1 MTTKYDVE
9 ITTPKGIE
17 VFFGLDYYPS
27 KDGEFLSLKKKGGN
41 VTLIRT
47 DNILRIDL
55 KQYEETLKEGEE
67 YVK

>member
-1 MTTKYDVE
+1 MNTKYDVE
-9 ITTPKGIE
+9 ITTPEGVE
-17 VFFGLDYYPS
+17 VFFGLDYCPA
-27 KDGEFLSLKKKGGN
+27 KDGEFLRLAKNNGN

-55 KQYEETLKEGEE
+55 KRYEETLKEGEQ

>member
-9 ITTPKGIE
+9 ITTTQGFE

-27 KDGEFLSLKKKGGN
+27 RDGEFLRLQKNNDN

-47 DNILRIDL
+47 DNILRIDV
-55 KQYEETLKEGEE
+55 KRYEETLKEGEE